1 MNKYAQIIKDWWAR
15 EATKTWKVKQ
25 ILLGAGALMLLA
37 YGWYR
42 WNLLPVSGPVSHPT
56 AFTVASGQTTDQIT
70 GNLKKAG
77 LIRSPRAFR
86 TYLTLNRLRSKLKT
100 GYYELY
106 ASDSA
111 AKIAKVL
118 TSGANSSKSLL
129 VPEGFRLTE
138 IRQRAAEKGI
148 APADFDAAL
157 SQSYPQAVLKERP
170 AGASLEGYL
179 FPDTY
184 NVSPDTTAM
193 SLINAMLSNFEQK
206 VTAEHKAGFAA
217 QGLGF
222 HEGLT
227 LASIVEREARLEEDR
242 PLIAQ
247 VFLRR
252 LRIGMKLDSDVTVQY
267 AAGLD
272 PQEQQ
277 KTAEQIRQLDSPYNT
292 YRSAGLP
299 PGPVSSPGLKA
310 IAAVINPAKTDYLYF
325 VADKNGKSHFARTF
339 AEHQRNIEKYLR

>member
-1 MNKYAQIIKDWWAR
+1 MNKYLQAIKAWWER
-15 EATKTWKVKQ
+15 EGTKTWKVGH
-25 ILLGAGALMLLA
+25 ILLGAALLVLLT

-42 WNLLPVSGPVSHPT
+42 WNLLPASGPVSHPT
-56 AFTVASGQTTDQIT
+56 AFTVASGQTTHQIT
-70 GNLKKAG
+70 GNLKTAG

-86 TYLTLNRLRSKLKT
+86 IYLMSRGLRSKLRT

-118 TSGANSSKSLL
+118 SSGANSSKSFL
-129 VPEGFRLTE
+129 VPEGLKLIE
-138 IRQRAAEKGI
+138 IKERASEKGI
-148 APADFDAAL
+148 KAADFEAAL
-157 SQSYPQAVLKERP
+157 RQTYPHSILKERP
-170 AGASLEGYL
+170 AGAGLEGYL

-193 SLINAMLSNFEQK
+193 SLITAMLNNFEQK

-252 LRIGMKLDSDVTVQY
+252 LRMGMKLDSDVTVQY
-267 AAGLD
+267 AAGLN
-272 PQEQQ
+272 PNEQQ
-277 KTAEQIRQLDSPYNT
+277 KTAEQIRELDSPYNT
-292 YRSAGLP
+292 YRVKGLP
-299 PGPVSSPGLKA
+299 PAPICSPGLES
-310 IAAVINPAKTDYLYF
+310 IQAVISPAKTDYLYF
-325 VADKNGKSHFARTF
+325 VADKKGKSHFARTF
-339 AEHQRNIEKYLR
+339 EEHQRNIEKYLR